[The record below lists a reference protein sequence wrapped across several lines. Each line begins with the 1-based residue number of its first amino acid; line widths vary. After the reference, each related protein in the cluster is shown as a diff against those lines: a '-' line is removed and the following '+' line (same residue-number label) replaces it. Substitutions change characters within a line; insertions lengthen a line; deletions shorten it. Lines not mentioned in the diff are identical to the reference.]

1 MRLDPV
7 RKRQLMLPALFALLW
22 LWAGPGDGVQ
32 ASEKISAAECETQ
45 GGKLTYAPEH
55 EAMFCCISQGQQSQC
70 YEFKHQLDQ
79 GRSVSKATAKPPR
92 RTGAGVRASPT
103 H

>member
-1 MRLDPV
+1 
-7 RKRQLMLPALFALLW
+7 MLPALFALLW
-22 LWAGPGDGVQ
+22 LWAGPGGGIQ

-55 EAMFCCISQGQQSQC
+55 EAMFCCISQGRQSQC
-70 YEFKHQLDQ
+70 YEFKDQLDQ
-79 GRSVSKATAKPPR
+79 GRSVSKAATTPPQRTAIDANAAPE
-92 RTGAGVRASPT
+92 